1 MDGFTIVDGAVA
13 GIIVLSAL
21 LAYARGL
28 TREAMSIV
36 GWIAAAV
43 LAFTFA
49 GAAEPLVR
57 EIPFLGDFV
66 GGSCELSVIA
76 AFLLVA
82 VVSLV
87 VISLFTPLL
96 SGVVQSSA
104 LGPVDRGLGFLF
116 GVLRGGLLVALAFL
130 VYDWVIV
137 NEGIAEVENS
147 RSAQIYVRSREGLE
161 AQVPADAPGW
171 IVERYET
178 LVGACAA

>member
-1 MDGFTIVDGAVA
+1 
-13 GIIVLSAL
+13 
-21 LAYARGL
+21 
-28 TREAMSIV
+28 MSIL

-57 EIPFLGDFV
+57 EIPYLGDFV
-66 GGSCELSVIA
+66 GASCELSVIA

-116 GVLRGGLLVALAFL
+116 GVLRGVLLVALAFL
-130 VYDWVIV
+130 VYDRVIV
-137 NEGIAEVENS
+137 NEGIPEVENS
-147 RSAQIYVRSREGLE
+147 RSAQIYVRSRDGIES
-161 AQVPADAPGW
+161 QMPADAPGW

>member
-28 TREAMSIV
+28 TREAMSIL
-36 GWIAAAV
+36 GWIAAAI

-66 GGSCELSVIA
+66 GASCELSVIS

-82 VVSLV
+82 VISLV
-87 VISLFTPLL
+87 IISLFTPLL

-104 LGPVDRGLGFLF
+104 LGPVDRGLGFAF
-116 GVLRGGLLVALAFL
+116 GVLRGVLLVALAFV
-130 VYDWVIV
+130 VYERVVV
-137 NEGIAEVENS
+137 NEGIAEVEMS
-147 RSAQIYVRSREGLE
+147 RSAQIYVRSRDGIE
-161 AQVPADAPGW
+161 AQMPQDAPGW
-171 IVERYET
+171 IVGRYET
-178 LVGACAA
+178 LVGACEV